1 MTLGR
6 RWRNEGLIEGVWIS
20 EFGSLS
26 YDHGSTGPL
35 REMLQT
41 HQLESGSSAGD
52 GFGERLDDEP
62 CQSRSLSFCLAFA
75 QAQELR

>member
-1 MTLGR
+1 MSLGR

-35 REMLQT
+35 RDMLQA
-41 HQLESGSSAGD
+41 HQLESACPASE

-62 CQSRSLSFCLAFA
+62 CQTRSLSFCLAFA